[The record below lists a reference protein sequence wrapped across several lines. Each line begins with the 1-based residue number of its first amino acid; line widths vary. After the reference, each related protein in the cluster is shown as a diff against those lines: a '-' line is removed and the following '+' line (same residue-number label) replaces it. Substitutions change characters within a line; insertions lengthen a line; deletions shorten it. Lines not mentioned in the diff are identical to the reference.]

1 MIKAIFLDYTGT
13 ILDEDSWEMN
23 EVIRRAC
30 ASSTLQDPEKMMAR
44 FQETLKAW
52 EDRSVGPTYL
62 DADQVVYQTLASL
75 GEAIDMKDDPGQLLK
90 LMQSFWVN
98 GPVFPDVPTFFAL
111 CPLPIYV
118 LSNNGEGYVARAME
132 KNHLKYTAIVCAD
145 HVRAYK
151 PSRALFQKA
160 LEVSGCQPEEVLHIG
175 DSYASDVLGARSVGI
190 RPILLQRKKGPVHR
204 DVTTIRSL
212 SELLRLLKTE
222 RDQTAMTY
230 YELLFSPTGGT
241 KKAADLLMAPL
252 CSEAVQI
259 DLMDKEADF
268 SARTFQ
274 AEDVCLV
281 AVPSFGGRVPTVAMD
296 RLAQMKGNGARAI
309 LMTVYGNRAYED
321 TLLEL
326 EDGLK
331 AAGFRPI
338 AAVAAIAEHS
348 IDRRF
353 AQGRPDAAD
362 KQELEDF
369 AETIRQRIQT
379 GAIPQNLTLPGNRP
393 YKKLGA
399 LPAKPVATEDCGK
412 CGLCAKVCPV
422 GAIDQEDP
430 SQTDPAVC
438 ISCMACAAVCS
449 TQSRQVPAPILEK
462 VSTMLEQVCQGRK
475 GNELF

>member
-13 ILDEDSWEMN
+13 ILDEDSWEMR
-23 EVIRRAC
+23 EVLRRGC
-30 ASSTLQDPEKMMAR
+30 ASSTLKDPAELLAR
-44 FQETLKAW
+44 FQQTLKTW

-62 DADQVVYQTLASL
+62 DADQVVYQTLATL
-75 GEAIDMKDDPGQLLK
+75 GAAIDMKDDPGQLLK
-90 LMQSFWVN
+90 LMQSSWVN
-98 GPVFPDVPTFFAL
+98 GPVFPDVPAFFAL

-118 LSNNGEGYVARAME
+118 ISNNGEDYVARALE
-132 KNHLKYTAIVCAD
+132 KNHLRYTAIVCAD

-151 PSRALFQKA
+151 PARALFQRA
-160 LEVSGCQPEEVLHIG
+160 LEVSGCRPEEILHVG

-190 RPILLQRKKGPVHR
+190 RPILLQRKKGPFPQ
-204 DVTTIRSL
+204 DVTTIGSL
-212 SELLRLLKTE
+212 SALLPLLKTE
-222 RDQTAMTY
+222 RNDPAMTY

-268 SARTFQ
+268 SARAFQ
-274 AEDVCLV
+274 PEDVCLV
-281 AVPSFGGRVPTVAMD
+281 AVPSFAGRVPTVAMD
-296 RLAQMKGNGARAI
+296 RLSRMQGNGARAI
-309 LMTVYGNRAYED
+309 LLAVYGNRAYED

-331 AAGFRPI
+331 SAGFRPI

-353 AQGRPDAAD
+353 AQGRPDAQD
-362 KQELEDF
+362 KQELEAF
-369 AETIRQRIQT
+369 AETIRQRIQAGT
-379 GAIPQNLTLPGNRP
+379 IPQDLALPGNQP
-393 YKKLGA
+393 YKPLGA

-422 GAIDQEDP
+422 GAIDREDP
-430 SQTDPAVC
+430 TQTDPAVC
-438 ISCMACAAVCS
+438 ISCMACVAACS

-462 VSTMLEQVCQGRK
+462 LSAMLSQVCQGRK
-475 GNELF
+475 ANEIF